1 MAQKNWRI
9 EDQRRSENAADLL
22 FRHTTVVSVED
33 RPAGKGMEDSNWE
46 RPPQTLY
53 RGWDKDG
60 DELWGMYMDHRGEK
74 PVILFFCPTA
84 PAFHKHGVC
93 HMCVEYVEEPGESPS
108 HFTEMMKNCRIGEKP
123 ENGKI
128 DGTVELPVCEA
139 CGENHYLGQDLFEF
153 LTRGISEPFD
163 AKKVGKA

>member
-1 MAQKNWRI
+1 MAQSSWQI
-9 EDQRRSENAADLL
+9 EAQRRSENAAKLL
-22 FRHTTVVSVED
+22 FSHTTVVSVEEV
-33 RPAGKGMEDSNWE
+33 PEGEGMEDSNWD

-60 DELWGMYMDHRGEK
+60 AELWGMYMDHRGEK
-74 PVILFFCPTA
+74 PVVLYFIPTA
-84 PAFHKHGVC
+84 PAFYKHDVC
-93 HMCVEYVEEPGESPS
+93 HVCSEYVEMAGDNPG
-108 HFTEMMKNCRIGEKP
+108 HFVEMMKNCRIGDKP
-123 ENGKI
+123 ENGRI